1 MAKDVTALNID
12 SPVEECMKLITT
24 NRIRHLSVMEGDEL
38 TTVISITDVISELR
52 LEEN

>member
-24 NRIRHLSVMEGDEL
+24 NRIL